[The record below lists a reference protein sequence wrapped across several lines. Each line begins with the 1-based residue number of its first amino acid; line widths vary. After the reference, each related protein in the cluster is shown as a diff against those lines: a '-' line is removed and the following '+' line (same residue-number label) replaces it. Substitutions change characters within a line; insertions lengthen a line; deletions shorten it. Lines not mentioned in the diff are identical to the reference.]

1 MAALGRSQPDNSF
14 KPNPLRGS
22 AKFKGRASA
31 SGRERTLAHAW
42 QFLRISGR
50 PAIRDGHARGVL
62 NVDFAGLLILCLDLA
77 MRRLDGRTQPP

>member
-1 MAALGRSQPDNSF
+1 M
-14 KPNPLRGS
+14 
-22 AKFKGRASA
+22 
-31 SGRERTLAHAW
+31 AHAW

-62 NVDFAGLLILCLDLA
+62 NVDFAGRLILCLHLA